1 MVDALRGLRL
11 TVIRR
16 ALRTTVPFGVAAGTV
31 YFVIIGF
38 TATLFTV
45 FGVEGFTAIE
55 LVLFIGIGA
64 GLGLALGAV
73 VGVVLGL
80 VVRPRGTPTR
90 QRVLGALAGGLP
102 VLVLTGV
109 EYFTGVV
116 GVLAQDPTTVV
127 VVPTAV
133 AAIGSAALAPHLTT
147 SG

>member
-1 MVDALRGLRL
+1 VRD
-11 TVIRR
+11 VVVKR
-16 ALRTTVPFGVAAGTV
+16 ALRTTVPFGMASGTL
-31 YFVIIGF
+31 YFIIIGF

-45 FGVEGFTAIE
+45 FGVEGFTAME
-55 LVLFIGIGA
+55 LVLFVGVGA
-64 GLGLALGAV
+64 GLGLLLGVV

-80 VVRPRGTPTR
+80 VVRPGRSAGR
-90 QRVLGALAGGLP
+90 QRVIGALAGGLP
-102 VLVLTGV
+102 VLVLTGI

-127 VVPTAV
+127 VVPTAI